1 MSGADGDLWAS
12 GVLREADPDRSH
24 SPPESDAQRQRRF
37 YDGLFALG
45 SEQLATAV
53 VRRRRQSSGRRRM
66 IG

>member
-37 YDGLFALG
+37 YDGLFAL
-45 SEQLATAV
+45 
-53 VRRRRQSSGRRRM
+53 
-66 IG
+66 